1 MRQTCRG
8 RRRAGKRG
16 AALELANNV
25 RYALKRPSVVE
36 SLNCSNVPE
45 AGIVPT
51 KRKAAPRRPLQPKCA
66 VSLRGCDPRARF
78 LRRVRKPTKPRPPA
92 KSGSVAGSGV
102 RYNFSPHRSQ
112 RVSVVREAQ
121 GDLVLIRRRSD
132 RNRRQ
137 ETVPQ

>member
-51 KRKAAPRRPLQPKCA
+51 KRKAAPRRPLQ
-66 VSLRGCDPRARF
+66 
-78 LRRVRKPTKPRPPA
+78 TKMCGQLTRLRPPA
-92 KSGSVAGSGV
+92 HASCGA
-102 RYNFSPHRSQ
+102 
-112 RVSVVREAQ
+112 
-121 GDLVLIRRRSD
+121 
-132 RNRRQ
+132 
-137 ETVPQ
+137 